1 MKTTRILVV
10 LTGLLSVPLWAA
22 DDNWQVPNN
31 WQVEGANGVLNIS
44 GVLSEGA
51 CRLAMDSADQTVTLG
66 VTPLAELVRVGTR
79 GAATAVTLRLRD
91 CLRGSGASQ
100 DPRTGNLSWG
110 RQQPVMTMSFLAPAD
125 ADNPQLVK
133 VQGVSGIGLRL
144 VDSRQ
149 RDVRLGSRGIPQF
162 VSPGDDVLV
171 WYVAPERTR
180 APLQAGAYRATV
192 NFRLSYE

>member
-1 MKTTRILVV
+1 MKISRSVV
-10 LTGLLSVPLWAA
+10 ALAGLLSAPLWAA

-31 WQVEGANGVLNIS
+31 WQVEGAYGVLNIS

-51 CRLAMDSADQTVTLG
+51 CRLAMDSADQTVLLG
-66 VTPLAELVRVGTR
+66 VTPLAELAQVGAR
-79 GAATAVTLRLRD
+79 AAATAVTLRLRD
-91 CLRGSGASQ
+91 CLRGSGASR
-100 DPRTGNLSWG
+100 DERTGNLSWG

-144 VDSRQ
+144 VDSQQ
-149 RDVRLGSRGIPQF
+149 RDVRLGSRDTPQF
-162 VSPGDDVLV
+162 VSPGDEVLV
-171 WYVAPERTR
+171 WYVAAERTR
-180 APLQAGAYRATV
+180 APLQAGAYRATL

>member
-1 MKTTRILVV
+1 MNTTRILVV
-10 LTGLLSVPLWAA
+10 LAGLVSTPLWAA

-31 WQVEGANGVLNIS
+31 WQVEGANGTLNVS

-66 VTPLAELVRVGTR
+66 VTPLAELAKLGARS
-79 GAATAVTLRLRD
+79 AATAVTLRLRD
-91 CLRGSGASQ
+91 CLRGSGASR
-100 DPRTGNLSWG
+100 DERSGNLSWG

-144 VDSRQ
+144 LDGRQ
-149 RDVRLGSRGIPQF
+149 QDVRLGSRGIPQF
-162 VSPGDDVLV
+162 VSPGDEVLV
-171 WYVAPERTR
+171 WYVAAERTR

>member
-1 MKTTRILVV
+1 MKITGIAVV
-10 LTGLLSVPLWAA
+10 LTGLFSAPLWAA

-51 CRLAMDSADQTVTLG
+51 CRLAMDSADQTVLLG
-66 VTPLAELVRVGTR
+66 VTPLAELAQVGAR
-79 GAATAVTLRLRD
+79 AAATAVTLRLRD
-91 CLRGSGASQ
+91 CLRGSGASR
-100 DPRTGNLSWG
+100 DERTGNLSWG
-110 RQQPVMTMSFLAPAD
+110 RQQPVMTVSFLAPAD

-144 VDSRQ
+144 VDSQR

-171 WYVAPERTR
+171 WYVAAKRTR

>member
-10 LTGLLSVPLWAA
+10 LTGLLSAPLWAA

-31 WQVEGANGVLNIS
+31 WQVEGANGTLNVS

-51 CRLAMDSADQTVTLG
+51 CRLAMDSADQTVLLG
-66 VTPLAELVRVGTR
+66 VTPLAELAQVGAR
-79 GAATAVTLRLRD
+79 AAATAVTLRLRD
-91 CLRGSGASQ
+91 CLRGSGASR
-100 DPRTGNLSWG
+100 DERTGNLSWG

-144 VDSRQ
+144 VDSQQ
-149 RDVRLGSRGIPQF
+149 RDVRLGSRGTPQF

-180 APLQAGAYRATV
+180 APLHAGAYRATV

>member
-1 MKTTRILVV
+1 MKISRSVV
-10 LTGLLSVPLWAA
+10 ALAGLLSAPLWAA

-51 CRLAMDSADQTVTLG
+51 S
-66 VTPLAELVRVGTR
+66 
-79 GAATAVTLRLRD
+79 RD
-91 CLRGSGASQ
+91 E
-100 DPRTGNLSWG
+100 RTGNLSWG

-144 VDSRQ
+144 VDSQQ
-149 RDVRLGSRGIPQF
+149 RDVRLGSRGTPQF
-162 VSPGDDVLV
+162 VSPGDEVLV
-171 WYVAPERTR
+171 WYVAAERTR